1 MKITYSEHITRVVT
15 VEIPDECADMDVSD
29 MDADD
34 QIRQT
39 IFDAIEFTGW
49 DNEYCHET
57 HIEVG
62 THEPTLFLTV

>member
-15 VEIPDECADMDVSD
+15 VEIPDECADMDVSELD
-29 MDADD
+29 SDDAVRE
-34 QIRQT
+34 I

-49 DNEYCHET
+49 HHEYCHET

-62 THEPTLFLTV
+62 EHEPTIFLNV